1 MQMIQKLSPRRPT
14 MEIKMKALKQIA
26 SEIGVTLLL
35 GQDPILINKVREVSL
50 KKK

>member
-1 MQMIQKLSPRRPT
+1 

-26 SEIGVTLLL
+26 SEIGVNLRLE
-35 GQDPILINKVREVSL
+35 QDPILINEVREPCL

>member
-1 MQMIQKLSPRRPT
+1 

-26 SEIGVTLLL
+26 SEIGVTLRLE
-35 GQDPILINKVREVSL
+35 QEPVLINKVRAPCL